1 MNLLADESVDQPIVE
16 QLRHDGHD
24 VLYIAEIAPSVPD
37 EVVLQRANERHAL
50 LVTQDKDFG
59 EMVYRQSLAHFGVV
73 LIRLAGLAPQT
84 KAQIVSRVF
93 AERAAEMP
101 SAFSVIS
108 PGIVRI
114 RKG

>member
-16 QLRHDGHD
+16 QLRRDGHD

-37 EVVLQRANERHAL
+37 EVVLQRANEHQAL

-59 EMVYRQSLAHFGVV
+59 EMVYRQNLAHFGVV
-73 LIRLAGLAPQT
+73 LIRLAGLLPQT

-93 AERAAEMP
+93 AERAGEMP
-101 SAFSVIS
+101 NAFSVIS

-114 RKG
+114 RRR